1 MNRPDRAG
9 DLAADTAADPVAC
22 FIREQPRAVA
32 ETYRAMQHMLRAREL
47 PFYLDIALVG
57 SGSSYNA
64 LAAAAPR
71 ISAAAGA
78 PVHLRAP
85 MAFMSDVAGGQLRP
99 NLTVV
104 LSRSGSSITSIEAV
118 RLALDC
124 GFDMVRITAHA
135 ESSFARLA
143 PGTFVMPIGPEP
155 VGPRTKGYG
164 ASLAALAALTDW
176 IAGREGQEPQL
187 AAEFVDACQVAAESL
202 ADQFASV
209 DFILILGQ
217 GVHLGTALEAS
228 LKISE
233 MSGIPCAG
241 FDMEDALHGRLQGL
255 TARSLVLF
263 IAGHAIEEPAAR
275 AAAGVMRDLGVA
287 ARVVGPAFD
296 QDIFRVAVGP
306 SEPSTELDPFRA
318 IIPFQWL
325 AWALA
330 RRRGLD
336 PARTRYPS
344 LSQRLAPRTSAPR

>member
-1 MNRPDRAG
+1 MNRLDRARG
-9 DLAADTAADPVAC
+9 FAAGTAADPVAG

-32 ETYRAMQHMLRAREL
+32 ETYRAMRHVLRAREI
-47 PFYLDIALVG
+47 PFRLDIALVG
-57 SGSSYNA
+57 AGSSYNA
-64 LAAAAPR
+64 LASAAPR
-71 ISAAAGA
+71 IAAAAGA

-99 NLTVV
+99 NLAVV
-104 LSRSGSSITSIEAV
+104 LSRSGANITSIEAV

-135 ESSFARLA
+135 DSSFARLA
-143 PGTFVMPIGPEP
+143 PGTFVMPIGAEP
-155 VGPRTKGYG
+155 VGPRTKGYS
-164 ASLAALAALTDW
+164 ASLAALEALTDW
-176 IAGREGQEPQL
+176 IAGREGQDPQL
-187 AAEFVDACQVAAESL
+187 SDQFVEACRAGAESL
-202 ADQFASV
+202 ADELAGV

-233 MSGIPCAG
+233 MSGIPSAG
-241 FDMEDALHGRLQGL
+241 FDIEDALHGRLQGL
-255 TARSLVLF
+255 TARSLVVF
-263 IAGHAIEEPAAR
+263 IAGQAIEEPAAR

-336 PARTRYPS
+336 PACARYPS
-344 LSQRLAPRTSAPR
+344 LSQRLAPTTSAPR